1 MLDTST
7 LSELYHKGQDNIWD
21 GKDYLKE
28 CLKKHGDIKLNA
40 TPEKLAAIQNIF
52 GIILWGE
59 LAAWK
64 ISSALALY
72 LDDNEARMAATS
84 QAHDE
89 ARHFYVMHDYLSLIG
104 EVPEDANEHAMDFLE
119 TVSNANSVA
128 KMLLGMQM
136 MVEPMA
142 LTLFK
147 IVRENNIEPVLSELL
162 LMYEKD
168 EARHVALGTIYLP
181 KLLSEMSVM
190 QKADLLIWQFLGY
203 MKQFEMLRSLKK
215 DFVTLGIDPRKAFE
229 AGRKKQVKAMETL
242 SEGLGREYPFMNEML
257 KFIDMRAE
265 IDFPKEPAKLMER
278 VKNALEKAVK

>member
-1 MLDTST
+1 MIEVSN

-21 GKDYLKE
+21 GRDYLKQ
-28 CLKKHGDIKLNA
+28 CLEKHGDVSLNVS
-40 TPEKLAAIQNIF
+40 PEQITAIQNIF

-64 ISSALALY
+64 ISSALALK
-72 LDDNEARMAATS
+72 LQDDEARMAATS

-89 ARHFYVMHDYLSLIG
+89 ARHFYVMKDYLKLLG
-104 EVPEDANEHAMDFLE
+104 EVPEDSNEYAMEFLDSILN
-119 TVSNANSVA
+119 TNSVA

-181 KLLSEMSVM
+181 ELMNKMTKV
-190 QKADLLIWQFLGY
+190 QKADLLVWQFLGY
-203 MKQFEMLRSLKK
+203 MKQFEMVRSLKK
-215 DFVTLGIDPRKAFE
+215 DFVALGIDPREVFE
-229 AGRKKQVKAMETL
+229 AGRKKQVKAMKTL
-242 SEGLGREYPFMNEML
+242 SKGLGREYPFMNEML
-257 KFIDMRAE
+257 KIIDMRGE
-265 IDFPKEPAKLMER
+265 IDFPKESTKF
-278 VKNALEKAVK
+278 VEKMRNVFETAVK